1 MKNAVLNTSCVR
13 KTGRSSGWPKTNRA
27 PSRRSWSTRRPA
39 ISGRAGSRTPA
50 RRTTAAAESPAA
62 TPNAGAPPVHP
73 TSAPASAGPPAKAT
87 VRASSIRPLA
97 AANAPAGTSAGTSAG
112 AATLYAT
119 VPHAPMKPSS
129 ASSGSV
135 NRFRCASV
143 RTPASESA
151 RSASAPAMSRR
162 REARSASTPAGI
174 ESRRNGS
181 VCAVCNSPVAP
192 APAPSASTATMGAA
206 ARPICSADCAARL
219 DHASRLKLAGSRGEA
234 LSWNMLRA
242 YGAVPHARTP
252 HVAAEFRTRR
262 YCPPVRAP
270 ACAPYVPLP
279 ARASPAQSRS
289 AGGFGGGRRG
299 PLRRGWGAKP
309 PSESAHVE
317 RLAQPVA
324 DEVDGEDGQREEEAG
339 EQDDPE
345 RELHVRLAL
354 GHDVA
359 PRRDVGRRA
368 GAEERQV
375 RLEQDGRGADVGR
388 LHDERRSQRG
398 QDVEHQDSRRA
409 GAERARAV
417 DRPRVDV
424 AAEVVGAEPVSG
436 HGAREA
442 LDRPH
447 LERIAGPPDR
457 RERAAQG
464 DDREHH
470 DADHERRL
478 PPNKPNDPRSTRKMF
493 RFERRLRRRNPGG
506 RFGRGAEPPSEA
518 SI

>member
-112 AATLYAT
+112 EATLYAT

-206 ARPICSADCAARL
+206 ARPLCSADCAARL

-252 HVAAEFRTRR
+252 HVAAESRTRR

-289 AGGFGGGRRG
+289 GGGFGGGRRG

-317 RLAQPVA
+317 RLAQREHRGAHDTDHARDLRDDERDDDVA
-324 DEVDGEDGQREEEAG
+324 HARLHERHEGQR
-339 EQDDPE
+339 
-345 RELHVRLAL
+345 
-354 GHDVA
+354 
-359 PRRDVGRRA
+359 
-368 GAEERQV
+368 
-375 RLEQDGRGADVGR
+375 EQDGRNGHEPVHHAHHDGVEPAVEADDEAEGGADQQAEDRHGGA
-388 LHDERRSQRG
+388 DDQR
-398 QDVEHQDSRRA
+398 D
-409 GAERARAV
+409 ARAV